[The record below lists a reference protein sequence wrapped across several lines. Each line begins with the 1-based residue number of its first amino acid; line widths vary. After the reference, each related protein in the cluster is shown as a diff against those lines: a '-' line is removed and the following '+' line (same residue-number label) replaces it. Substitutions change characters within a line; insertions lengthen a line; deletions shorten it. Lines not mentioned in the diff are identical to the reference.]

1 MHDCKISAIQSE
13 KEENK
18 IDPITILNAA
28 VAGVDGLLSI
38 INAIRGQNGV
48 SDDAILAAAQAETVT
63 NQAQI
68 AALLAALPPKS

>member
-1 MHDCKISAIQSE
+1 M
-13 KEENK
+13 
-18 IDPITILNAA
+18 DPITILNAA

-48 SDDAILAAAQAETVT
+48 SDDQILAAAQAETVT

-68 AALLAALPPKS
+68 QALLASLPPKS

>member
-1 MHDCKISAIQSE
+1 M
-13 KEENK
+13 
-18 IDPITILNAA
+18 DPITILNAA

-48 SDDAILAAAQAETVT
+48 SDDQILAAAQAETVT

-68 AALLAALPPKS
+68 ATLLVALPPKS

>member
-1 MHDCKISAIQSE
+1 M
-13 KEENK
+13 
-18 IDPITILNAA
+18 DPLSILNAA
-28 VAGVDGLLSI
+28 IAGIDAILNIVNS
-38 INAIRGQNGV
+38 IRGQSGV

>member
-1 MHDCKISAIQSE
+1 M
-13 KEENK
+13 
-18 IDPITILNAA
+18 DPITILNAA

-48 SDDAILAAAQAETVT
+48 SDDQILAAAQAETVT

-68 AALLAALPPKS
+68 QALLASLPPKP